1 MLQVQGSISD
11 VKTLVHPL
19 QIQAQLN
26 SGSLSSEQHSTLCKQ
41 LDHLYELQN
50 QKEMSIAK
58 TQKDAEQTVD
68 NNDKRSVPSD
78 EFISLSGTN
87 SDLPFFVDAHGS
99 SSSNNNSDFGPNQDS
114 HHDYRGRPRPQNRF
128 YSRRLPQGP
137 YRGDPRPP
145 FRGRHRPPWPNRRPR
160 GPSGRYFNEFDGPP
174 PHMGRGRGRMM
185 SGPPPPNWQE
195 SPQGVT
201 IQCIKYF
208 DVLYVELC
216 VVGGSYPPH
225 GSAPPPSVDVSNLIN
240 QLVGYGMIRS
250 DGSAKGQDVKSAPAT
265 VPTLSFTPAT
275 LKQLVDTFCM
285 RVKIISTCGPS
296 FNC

>member
-1 MLQVQGSISD
+1 MFSD
-11 VKTLVHPL
+11 FRALVHPL

-114 HHDYRGRPRPQNRF
+114 HHDYRGRPRPHENRF
-128 YSRRLPQGP
+128 YSRRPPQGP

-145 FRGRHRPPWPNRRPR
+145 FRGRHRPWPNRRPR
-160 GPSGRYFNEFDGPP
+160 GPPGRYFNECDGPP

-185 SGPPPPNWQE
+185 SGPPPPSW
-195 SPQGVT
+195 PQGVT

-216 VVGGSYPPH
+216 GIGGSYPPH

-240 QLVGYGMIRS
+240 QLVGYGMIQS
-250 DGSAKGQDVKSAPAT
+250 DGSTKGQEVKSAPAT

-275 LKQLVDTFCM
+275 LKQLVTKMQFCL
-285 RVKIISTCGPS
+285 STCSVMNPHLMHLLW
-296 FNC
+296 C